1 MLGETSI
8 RQITNK
14 LRTTAIAD
22 DLESLIGRQIDEVD
36 ILNILEGHISTLL
49 DQVQID
55 ANKTNALF
63 DRNTQHRLNR
73 INERIQLVNILQN
86 QIENERLKRI
96 QTSLFY

>member
-55 ANKTNALF
+55 TNKANALF

>member
-14 LRTTAIAD
+14 LRTTTIAD

-36 ILNILEGHISTLL
+36 ILNILEGNISNLL
-49 DQVQID
+49 DEVQID
-55 ANKTNALF
+55 ANKANALF
-63 DRNTQHRLNR
+63 DLNTQHRLNR